1 MKYNDVKLLLQ
12 LAKIQEAVENFKETL
27 ENGDLI
33 DDAVDE
39 MWDYILEGEK
49 Q

>member
-1 MKYNDVKLLLQ
+1 MKYDDAKLLLQ

-33 DDAVDE
+33 DDEIDE
-39 MWDYILEGEK
+39 MWNYILEGEK